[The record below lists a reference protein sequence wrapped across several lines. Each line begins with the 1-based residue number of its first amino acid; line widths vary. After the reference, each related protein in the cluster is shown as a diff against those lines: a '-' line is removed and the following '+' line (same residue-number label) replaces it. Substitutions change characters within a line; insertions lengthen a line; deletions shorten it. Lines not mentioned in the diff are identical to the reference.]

1 MAAPSS
7 PLVSKMDTR
16 GVTWCPI
23 WPPGVPRDRIFAD
36 NSKGGLEFP
45 LPTGNAVF
53 GCPNDHMHARGG
65 GGGGKNSYITFFGG
79 GAFVHGRPFC
89 RTLQPLQLGLAS
101 TTGPGTPAG
110 EPYLTAQTQL
120 CFRGGNPTKV

>member
-1 MAAPSS
+1 
-7 PLVSKMDTR
+7 MDTR

-79 GAFVHGRPFC
+79 GGIRAWEALLPH
-89 RTLQPLQLGLAS
+89 
-101 TTGPGTPAG
+101 PAAIAVG
-110 EPYLTAQTQL
+110 
-120 CFRGGNPTKV
+120 VS